1 MFNGSVESSK
11 QINVFQPKFKTA
23 SVGIIILIVGLII
36 FLILKYVYL
45 KSNWDSVMCDNGL
58 FFVAPFFG
66 ENSEETL
73 RKCSEKN
80 LEDSIQNKLL
90 PYDIKLSSM
99 NTEID
104 RLNKNLQGVE
114 KQNDDYV
121 VETDNNIDN
130 IATTTRRNIEY
141 VKNSLEKIITSM
153 IISTNINNGVLNS
166 AKTLND
172 TSISQIVDNYNSVI
186 SKIN

>member
-1 MFNGSVESSK
+1 
-11 QINVFQPKFKTA
+11 
-23 SVGIIILIVGLII
+23 
-36 FLILKYVYL
+36 
-45 KSNWDSVMCDNGL
+45 
-58 FFVAPFFG
+58 
-66 ENSEETL
+66 
-73 RKCSEKN
+73 
-80 LEDSIQNKLL
+80 
-90 PYDIKLSSM
+90 
-99 NTEID
+99 
-104 RLNKNLQGVE
+104 
-114 KQNDDYV
+114 QNDEYV

-141 VKNSLEKIITSM
+141 VKNSIEKIITSM

>member
-1 MFNGSVESSK
+1 MFNGSVDSK

-23 SVGIIILIVGLII
+23 STVMII
-36 FLILKYVYL
+36 FIISLILFIILKYVYL

-66 ENSEETL
+66 ESSEETL
-73 RKCSEKN
+73 KKCSVKN
-80 LEDSIQNKLL
+80 LEDSIQSKLL
-90 PYDIKLSSM
+90 PYDLKISSM
-99 NTEID
+99 NTELQ
-104 RLNKNLQGVE
+104 RLNTELQNVE
-114 KQNDDYV
+114 NQNDEYV